1 MKANEFD
8 KKIKDQVKK
17 VEHTAPTY
25 VTWDIN
31 KSWDKVSELLKQ
43 ASPKSLVW
51 YLSLAA
57 SVSMVMANVSLIDHE
72 WSEGKP
78 QSSMQPETTTLNDN
92 ISALE
97 RAEELPSP
105 IQSAPFITV
114 NPKMVT
120 AIPTIKL
127 AETQA
132 IFVPLVEYTSEP
144 QKAFQKAYFK
154 PQLNAGITT
163 SGARFSG
170 ELMLITN
177 KKINNAS
184 LGMSLEM
191 SSQVLNNLRQESALS
206 HQSRQSLYVNM
217 IVLNDKAKRPWSA
230 RIGTPL
236 WQTNPSDSTAPMIK
250 MNYQTKLGKRMYIG
264 PEVIISKGFNH
275 VYPGISLSFG

>member
-17 VEHTAPTY
+17 VEHTSPTY

-57 SVSMVMANVSLIDHE
+57 SVSMVMANVSLIDDE

-78 QSSMQPETTTLNDN
+78 QSSMQPETTTLSDN
-92 ISALE
+92 IPKLE

-105 IQSAPFITV
+105 IQSDPFMIV
-114 NPKMVT
+114 SPKMIT

-127 AETQA
+127 AKTQA